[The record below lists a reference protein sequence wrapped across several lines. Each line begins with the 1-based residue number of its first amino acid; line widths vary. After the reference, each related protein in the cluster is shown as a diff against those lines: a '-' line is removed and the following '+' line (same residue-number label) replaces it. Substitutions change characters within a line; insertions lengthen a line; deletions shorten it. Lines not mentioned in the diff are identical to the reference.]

1 MKIAVIGKG
10 KVGLE
15 LWGSL
20 LEHHEV
26 VLYGRDYPSEKEI
39 SADLILIAVT
49 DAAVAEVAINFPN
62 TLTAHTA
69 GAVPMQ
75 PGPRS
80 AVFYPLYSF
89 SKEQRVHF
97 KQVPLLLETA
107 SQGDRDVLEDVARD
121 LSDAVYWIDSAQREK
136 LHVAAVMVNNFTNH
150 LYTLA
155 EEYCDQRGLPFEVL
169 HAIMLQG
176 PSKAKELGPKI
187 AQTGPA
193 VRGDQGT
200 INKHL
205 QELGESDLAKLY
217 QILTQSIQKHHG

>member
-20 LEHHEV
+20 FEHHEV
-26 VLYGRDYPSEKEI
+26 VLYGRDYPSEEDI
-39 SADLILIAVT
+39 AADLILIAVN
-49 DAAVAEVAINFPN
+49 DSSVAEVAANFPN
-62 TLTAHTA
+62 TLPAHTA
-69 GAVPMQ
+69 GAVALQ

-89 SKEQRVHF
+89 SKEQRVDF
-97 KQVPLLLETA
+97 KRVPLLLETA
-107 SQGDRDVLEDVARD
+107 SQGDRDVLEEVARD
-121 LSDAVYWIDSAQREK
+121 LSDEVYWINSAQREK

-155 EEYCDQRGLPFEVL
+155 AEYCDQRGLPFEVL
-169 HAIMLQG
+169 HAIMEQG
-176 PSKAKELGPKI
+176 PGKAKELGPKL

-205 QELGESDLAKLY
+205 QELGESDLAELY
-217 QILTQSIQKHHG
+217 QLLTHSIQKHHR